1 MILAL
6 SLLSTIGCSQ
16 TDKKV
21 VDYLNKRF
29 NRMNL
34 SSIVFFEPELV
45 EYCIDSTHRLEM
57 NKELERQ
64 KHWIKEDSKESAMER
79 IIFLSILRERISKVN
94 AGNEE
99 MKESKA
105 FLIRNLKEF
114 QIDFPVDR
122 TLIENRLNPTK
133 RGLPYGDEECDEDF
147 SYFVFF
153 LHDPNLYV
161 TVLKQSKTISPK
173 GDIKFP
179 TTCTLEEL
187 SHVPMVM
194 KKRTQSGLLKIL
206 DKYQGQDFDT
216 LRNKIKKAD
225 LSAHYD

>member
-1 MILAL
+1 MKIRMILAL

-16 TDKKV
+16 TDKTV

-114 QIDFPVDR
+114 
-122 TLIENRLNPTK
+122 
-133 RGLPYGDEECDEDF
+133 
-147 SYFVFF
+147 
-153 LHDPNLYV
+153 
-161 TVLKQSKTISPK
+161 
-173 GDIKFP
+173 
-179 TTCTLEEL
+179 
-187 SHVPMVM
+187 
-194 KKRTQSGLLKIL
+194 
-206 DKYQGQDFDT
+206 
-216 LRNKIKKAD
+216 
-225 LSAHYD
+225 